1 MIIESL
7 DQLNEITLKITKKIS
22 KQDCIFLFGEIG
34 TGKTTSARAI
44 INNFQIR
51 NQQEETEVLSPT
63 FNIVYEYEI
72 NNFKIMHYDL
82 YRLKTDKEVQQLNIF
97 DQDVN
102 SIKIIEWAEIIK
114 DKPEDRLEIFLYY
127 NHKEDLR
134 SLEFKK
140 FGKWKD
146 FSAD

>member
-44 INNFQIR
+44 INNFQIQ
-51 NQQEETEVLSPT
+51 NQQEETQVLSPT